1 MDSMIR
7 GSTIIM
13 VTVLTTGAAACG
25 AGTILGDTATIRA
38 GTTHGLIL
46 GMIHGIMAMP
56 DGMVAGTTHGIM
68 AGVAGMDLGT
78 GVVR

>member
-1 MDSMIR
+1 MATTILGSMATMAMVH
-7 GSTIIM
+7 TI
-13 VTVLTTGAAACG
+13 GAPACG

-46 GMIHGIMAMP
+46 GMIHGIMAMLV
-56 DGMVAGTTHGIM
+56 GMVAGTAHGTMAGVDIITHGI
-68 AGVAGMDLGT
+68 

>member
-1 MDSMIR
+1 MATTILGSMA
-7 GSTIIM
+7 TMAM
-13 VTVLTTGAAACG
+13 VHITGVPACG

-68 AGVAGMDLGT
+68 AGAAGMALGT

>member
-1 MDSMIR
+1 MATTILGSMATM
-7 GSTIIM
+7 GMVHTI
-13 VTVLTTGAAACG
+13 GAPACG

-56 DGMVAGTTHGIM
+56 AGTTHGIM
-68 AGVAGMDLGT
+68 AGVAGMALGT

>member
-1 MDSMIR
+1 MATTILGSMATMAMVH
-7 GSTIIM
+7 TI
-13 VTVLTTGAAACG
+13 GAPACG

-56 DGMVAGTTHGIM
+56 AGTTHGIM
-68 AGVAGMDLGT
+68 AGVAGMALGT

>member
-1 MDSMIR
+1 MATTILGSMA
-7 GSTIIM
+7 TM
-13 VTVLTTGAAACG
+13 AMVLTIGAPACG
-25 AGTILGDTATIRA
+25 AGTILGDTAIIRA

-68 AGVAGMDLGT
+68 DGVAGMALGT
-78 GVVR
+78 GVAL